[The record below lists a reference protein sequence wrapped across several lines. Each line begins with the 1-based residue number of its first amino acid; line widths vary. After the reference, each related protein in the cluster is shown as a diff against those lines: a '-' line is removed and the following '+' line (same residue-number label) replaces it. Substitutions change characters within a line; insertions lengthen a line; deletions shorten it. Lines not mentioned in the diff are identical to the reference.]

1 MSVTVAL
8 QQTVCTDCVAGMLE
22 NMAFSCS
29 LKPRCCQGRDAAT
42 RRICPASG
50 RLRPPPASSPCRKRG
65 TAAETSRRGGSRQS
79 RGSSGRGLYGLEE
92 TKMGPSRGRHDD
104 AGLLRNHVADLLLLE
119 MEKRNRSHFRQS
131 AHNQTAVDHLK
142 HLHQLVTEAVN
153 RNVHRAKQN
162 QPASPIPESEQ
173 Q

>member
-1 MSVTVAL
+1 
-8 QQTVCTDCVAGMLE
+8 
-22 NMAFSCS
+22 
-29 LKPRCCQGRDAAT
+29 
-42 RRICPASG
+42 
-50 RLRPPPASSPCRKRG
+50 
-65 TAAETSRRGGSRQS
+65 
-79 RGSSGRGLYGLEE
+79 
-92 TKMGPSRGRHDD
+92 MGPSRGRHDD
-104 AGLLRNHVADLLLLE
+104 AGLLHNHVADLLLLE